1 MRKYELGL
9 VVKPDLTDEARVALI
24 AKFQGIIEAQKGSI
38 VKFDDWGKRKLA
50 YEIMKYREGFY
61 SFTTFEGNE
70 DAVNELNRIARIS
83 EELLRHLI
91 IRVED

>member
-9 VVKPDLTDEARVALI
+9 VVKPDLTDEARI
-24 AKFQGIIEAQKGSI
+24 AVITKFQGIIEAQKGSI

-50 YEIMKYREGFY
+50 YEIEKYREGFY

>member
-9 VVKPDLTDEARVALI
+9 VVKPDLTDEARVAVV

-50 YEIMKYREGFY
+50 YEIEKYREGFY